1 LPANAPDALVYGS
14 LRCFVNASGAG
25 GVYFDA
31 WLILC
36 SK

>member
-1 LPANAPDALVYGS
+1 LLANAPDALVYGS
-14 LRCFVNASGAG
+14 LRCFVNESWAG
-25 GVYFDA
+25 GVYFEA